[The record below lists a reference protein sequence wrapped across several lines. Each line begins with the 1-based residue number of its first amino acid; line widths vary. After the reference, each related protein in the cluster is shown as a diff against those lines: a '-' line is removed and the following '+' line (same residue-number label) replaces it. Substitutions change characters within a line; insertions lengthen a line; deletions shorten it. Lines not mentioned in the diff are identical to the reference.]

1 MAKFNYNTL
10 NPQSISDLSPRE
22 MRQAYSELRSIARKR
37 ADRLEA
43 AGFGAA
49 RFAPIRQ
56 VMQEDLADELAELSY
71 YLRSRQSQLKYVRV
85 EREQATLAEHGYIIQ
100 DFVAFGRFMD
110 DMRYRY
116 RNRKLPDS
124 GTFADI
130 YKQAERRKMSSK
142 TLQREFGKW
151 LDDEEEAEKLR
162 DALEAAPARTKG
174 RDRLTAKTLRNLL

>member
-1 MAKFNYNTL
+1 MAKFNYNTM
-10 NPQSISDLSPRE
+10 NPQTISDLSPRE

-37 ADRLEA
+37 AERLEA
-43 AGFGAA
+43 AGFGTVH
-49 RFAPIRQ
+49 FAPIRQ

-71 YLRSRQSQLKYVRV
+71 YLRSGQSQLKIVRG

-110 DMRYRY
+110 DIRYRY

-130 YKQAERRKMSSK
+130 YAQAERRKMSTR

-151 LDDEEEAEKLR
+151 LDEAEEAEKLR

-174 RDRLTAKTLRNLL
+174 RDRLTANTLRNLL

>member
-1 MAKFNYNTL
+1 MARFNYNTL
-10 NPQSISDLSPRE
+10 NPQSISELSDRE
-22 MRQAYSELRSIARKR
+22 LRQAYSELRSIARKR

-43 AGFGAA
+43 AGFGAV
-49 RFAPIRQ
+49 RFAPVRQ

-71 YLRSRQSQLKYVRV
+71 YLRSGQSQLKIVRG
-85 EREQATLAEHGYIIQ
+85 EKEQGTLAEHGYIIQ
-100 DFVAFGRFMD
+100 DARAFGRFMD

-130 YKQAERRKMSSK
+130 YKQAERRKMSVN

-151 LDDEEEAEKLR
+151 LNDAEEAEKLR